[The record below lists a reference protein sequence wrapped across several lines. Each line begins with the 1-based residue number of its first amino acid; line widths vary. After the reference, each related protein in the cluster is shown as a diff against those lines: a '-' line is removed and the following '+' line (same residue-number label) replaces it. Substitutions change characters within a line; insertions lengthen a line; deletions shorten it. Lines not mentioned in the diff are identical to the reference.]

1 MKDTHPNIFGG
12 NVSIPLKLGKNFES
26 TLTRDLK
33 SKTGED
39 IRFIK
44 NVAVKTVSPPPPIKF

>member
-33 SKTGED
+33 SKIGED

-44 NVAVKTVSPPPPIKF
+44 NVAVKTVSPPIKF

>member
-44 NVAVKTVSPPPPIKF
+44 NVAVKTVSPPPQ